1 MCREKVNF
9 VNVAL
14 DCSISNNFIFSRFA
28 EQHLHILLINIVRN
42 FKLDYPI
49 GEGMDQVYHTLLWPD
64 RPVRLKFT
72 SRF

>member
-1 MCREKVNF
+1 MNM
-9 VNVAL
+9 AL
-14 DCSISNNFIFSRFA
+14 EGIVSDDVICSRFA

-64 RPVRLKFT
+64 RPVRVKFT